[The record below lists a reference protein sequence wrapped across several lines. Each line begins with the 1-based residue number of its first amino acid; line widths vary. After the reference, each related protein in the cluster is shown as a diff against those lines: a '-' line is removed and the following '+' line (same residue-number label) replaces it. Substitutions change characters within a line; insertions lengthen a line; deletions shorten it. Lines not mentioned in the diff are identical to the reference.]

1 MFIKWLVSVCTKKVS
16 FFKCVVNEKYDKW
29 LKQSATKEN
38 NVKKWTKNGNKRKVN
53 NWLAPK
59 ECISSVI
66 HKSWAL
72 WQVLGGSVF
81 AKNRHKP

>member
-53 NWLAPK
+53 N
-59 ECISSVI
+59 
-66 HKSWAL
+66 
-72 WQVLGGSVF
+72 
-81 AKNRHKP
+81 